1 MSHRDNRLALDN
13 RRAHLLKAAQ
23 EHPTLHGNHCG
34 VALILDK
41 VKTAL
46 DKARAEVALHV
57 GVVLLDPL
65 AHEWIKAAAAHIRRI
80 RNGAGKTTGQLLAD
94 GGSAFELSFGRS
106 GKKVIGTTRGGSLEL
121 VDLVL

>member
-1 MSHRDNRLALDN
+1 MVLGET
-13 RRAHLLKAAQ
+13 
-23 EHPTLHGNHCG
+23 EHAN
-34 VALILDK
+34 
-41 VKTAL
+41 
-46 DKARAEVALHV
+46 DKAGEEVALHV

-65 AHEWIKAAAAHIRRI
+65 AHEGVKAAAAHIRRI

-106 GKKVIGTTRGGSLEL
+106 GKKVIGTTRGGRLEL